1 MNRSTI
7 LKKAYLK
14 KPVTLFL
21 LATFLISWSILILY
35 SLGQAELIKFQ
46 LPKIFLILFAQFG
59 PLFAVLILV
68 GLFQGKQSLKN
79 LFKRTINF
87 KVGLPWFLFVILVYP
102 IIILISFLI
111 NYFLGGDM
119 PDFPNNGSW
128 IMLVGNFF
136 LGLIIGLV
144 FGGLSEEIGW
154 RGFMLT
160 KLQRFTN
167 PLVASIVIA
176 IFWTVWHLEPDFLVE
191 LFTSGW
197 NAFFEKALPI
207 FGKRFLETLPF
218 TIMMTYVYNRTNGN
232 LLMMIIMHS
241 ASNAAISGLPILWTK
256 TPSAVH
262 NSYFIII
269 WVLAIGI
276 YLTTNLLS
284 HDKKKFTE
292 DLISDAV

>member
-1 MNRSTI
+1 M
-7 LKKAYLK
+7 K

-21 LATFLISWSILILY
+21 LVTFLISWSIIILY
-35 SLGQAELIKFQ
+35 SLGQAELITFQ

-59 PLFAVLILV
+59 PLFSVLILV

-87 KVGLPWFLFVILVYP
+87 KVGLSWFLFVIFLYP
-102 IIILISFLI
+102 IIFLFSFLI
-111 NYFLGGDM
+111 NYLLGGDM
-119 PDFPNNGSW
+119 PDFPNNSSW
-128 IMLVGNFF
+128 IMFVGNFF
-136 LGLIIGLV
+136 VALILGLI

-160 KLQRFTN
+160 KLQRFSN
-167 PLVASIVIA
+167 PLIASIVIA
-176 IFWTVWHLEPDFLVE
+176 FFWTVWHLEPDFLVE

-218 TIMMTYVYNRTNGN
+218 TVMMTLVYNRTNGN
-232 LLMMIIMHS
+232 LLLMIIMHS
-241 ASNAAISGLPILWTK
+241 ASNAAVSGLPILWAK
-256 TPSAVH
+256 TPSAFRD
-262 NSYFIII
+262 STLIII
-269 WVLAIGI
+269 WLLAIVM
-276 YLTTNLLS
+276 YLTTKLLS

-292 DLISDAV
+292 NLISDPV